1 MSNLDET
8 MKRAAQ
14 LLETFVVTEATT
26 RLQTLLDSYPWTL
39 QTVLAPGGIDEHTPP
54 ASAVAADIAIVL
66 AALAEAQRE
75 LSRLQ
80 AILDLEEASF
90 RKSAL
95 NPNSEP

>member
-1 MSNLDET
+1 MTIGHCPHCGGHRVTMPVRENMSNLDET

-75 LSRLQ
+75 LSRL
-80 AILDLEEASF
+80 
-90 RKSAL
+90 
-95 NPNSEP
+95 